1 LWPLGARSA
10 CLWVRPAV
18 KADIQKFQPATKV
31 VIRVNAPEH
40 YRKFFKTNPKPDSPA
55 DILTELAS
63 LQLTKASVLSGGD
76 WRREKTLRID
86 QLIGHLRV
94 SPELAQKLVLCSGR
108 KGIFLTQT
116 KVTDGRETMRWIEK
130 QGKED
135 PEAYLARCLKEA
147 DSKGLRFRSGG
158 GRDLGYILPPGQQQ
172 QGPQVVSVQ
181 GIPKDW
187 DTEDVLSFLQS
198 VAWESCSTLGRRSMG
213 RNLVAWLVKGIPPS
227 DPQNN
232 GFLAVRGLLRKQLRP
247 KQKVQTTPVQPPRRS
262 FKQKFGENSVN
273 IPVPH
278 NEDMAHE
285 ETLETKETEGPP
297 ARRPRTT
304 AQAPPAVHPADDI
317 LQSFLSE
324 GWKVHDLGGCGD
336 CGYRSIAG
344 ALAYAKD
351 GSILS
356 PEEAQRQGA
365 LVRTQAVQHLRKHLN
380 EFKEFILPDV
390 NTSPSQPAPN
400 QDQVVEQYLWE
411 SSQPNTWIDGVTL
424 LAAAHKQGCPFII
437 WFSHEG
443 YWKRCTLATAFDQKG
458 NAKCARDKSP
468 IILRLQGQH
477 YSWIQP
483 LHSCGL
489 VKSKCY
495 SPSGSPSGF
504 CGRV

>member
-1 LWPLGARSA
+1 
-10 CLWVRPAV
+10 
-18 KADIQKFQPATKV
+18 
-31 VIRVNAPEH
+31 
-40 YRKFFKTNPKPDSPA
+40 
-55 DILTELAS
+55 
-63 LQLTKASVLSGGD
+63 
-76 WRREKTLRID
+76 
-86 QLIGHLRV
+86 
-94 SPELAQKLVLCSGR
+94 
-108 KGIFLTQT
+108 
-116 KVTDGRETMRWIEK
+116 
-130 QGKED
+130 
-135 PEAYLARCLKEA
+135 
-147 DSKGLRFRSGG
+147 
-158 GRDLGYILPPGQQQ
+158 
-172 QGPQVVSVQ
+172 
-181 GIPKDW
+181 
-187 DTEDVLSFLQS
+187 
-198 VAWESCSTLGRRSMG
+198 
-213 RNLVAWLVKGIPPS
+213 
-227 DPQNN
+227 
-232 GFLAVRGLLRKQLRP
+232 
-247 KQKVQTTPVQPPRRS
+247 VQTTPVQPPRRS

-273 IPVPH
+273 IPIPH
-278 NEDMAHE
+278 NEDMEHE
-285 ETLETKETEGPP
+285 ATLETKETEGSP

-336 CGYRSIAG
+336 CGYKSIAG

-400 QDQVVEQYLWE
+400 QDQVVEQYVWE

-468 IILRLQGQH
+468 IILRLQDQY

-483 LHSCGL
+483 LSTKAIPVGWLSQSAIPHREVLRGSAVESSAATPSVHSWE
-489 VKSKCY
+489 SQ
-495 SPSGSPSGF
+495 GSPSRPISPSQCQVLSPKGRSVEGPGTPSVHTVAGF
-504 CGRV
+504 PAGCRVLGRDVSVGTPLVHTVQTHAQAVPVLNSAVVVRAEGNRSCRIVSSHEGPPTPSVHTCVSLSHQLWGKMAPSAAAKSHTSLTGPGSAITSPFGGKSSCYPVPVPTKANNQLETQELRSADKNPVSSNPEGQVDANPDPFPDGIVFNGLVVNVGTKSFATLTSLMRTPGADRT